1 MERILI
7 VDDEA
12 GIRST
17 LAEILADE
25 GYRTTLAG
33 SVEETRRKLERGI
46 YDLAILDI
54 WLPDGDGLDLLTEM
68 RRDHPETPVLMISG
82 HASIDTAVKALHQG
96 AYDFLEKPLSL
107 SRVVVTVQNALE
119 HSRLAREL
127 RQLAERVGRSEVLIG
142 DSEPMQRLKQELRLA
157 AQSESRI
164 LIVGENG
171 TGKELVARQIHRL
184 SRRHAKPFIEVNC
197 AAIPEELIESELFG
211 HVKGAFTGASG
222 DRRGSFVEAD
232 GGTLFLDEIADMSV
246 KTQAKVLRALEEQRF
261 QRVGGTEPIEVDV
274 RVLAATNRDLELE
287 IRYERFREDL
297 FFRLAVIPIHVP
309 ALRDRAQDV
318 ALLAQHYLDHFAQE
332 LGRGPKRLEP
342 EAVAVLQA
350 YAWPGNVR
358 ELRNVMER
366 MMIMVDGA
374 SIGAESLPPSVKRGR
389 DRAAAPAAA
398 TGDWASLREARE
410 AFESAF
416 IRRKLAEHDG
426 NVSRA
431 AEALGIE
438 RSHLYRK
445 LRGYGIAVERKDG
458 EQVTFS
464 GAARK
469 APGAAGTGAEPVGAA
484 AADTA
489 PASAASERARRP
501 GTRGGER
508 RNRDV

>member
-1 MERILI
+1 VEHILI

-17 LAEILADE
+17 LAEILKDE

-33 SVEETRRKLERGI
+33 NLEETRQKLQRGF

-54 WLPDGDGLDLLTEM
+54 WLPDGDGLDLLSEI
-68 RRDHPETPVLMISG
+68 RREHAETPVLMISG

-127 RQLAERVGRSEVLIG
+127 RLIAEKLDQSEVMVG
-142 DSEPMQRLKQELRLA
+142 DSEVMQRLKQDLKTA

-184 SRRHAKPFIEVNC
+184 SRRSEKPFIEVNC

-211 HVKGAFTGASG
+211 HLRGAFTGASA
-222 DRRGSFVEAD
+222 DRRGRFEQAD
-232 GGTLFLDEIADMSV
+232 GGTLFLDEIADMSM

-261 QRVGGTEPIEVDV
+261 QRVGGADLVEVDV
-274 RVLAATNRDLELE
+274 RVLAATNRDLEQE
-287 IRYERFREDL
+287 IRLERFREDL

-309 ALRDRAQDV
+309 SLRERAQDV
-318 ALLAQHYLDHFAQE
+318 PLLAQHFLRHFARE

-342 EAVAVLQA
+342 DAMAMLQA
-350 YAWPGNVR
+350 YGWPGNVR

-366 MMIMVDGA
+366 MMIMVDGP
-374 SIGAESLPPSVKRGR
+374 SIGPENLPPGVRRPREKKPDDSGAFAVDG
-389 DRAAAPAAA
+389 
-398 TGDWASLREARE
+398 SLKEARD
-410 AFESAF
+410 AFESEF
-416 IRRKLAEHDG
+416 IRRKLAECGG
-426 NVSRA
+426 NVSRT

-445 LRGYGIAVERKDG
+445 LRAYGIAVER
-458 EQVTFS
+458 
-464 GAARK
+464 
-469 APGAAGTGAEPVGAA
+469 
-484 AADTA
+484 
-489 PASAASERARRP
+489 
-501 GTRGGER
+501 
-508 RNRDV
+508 